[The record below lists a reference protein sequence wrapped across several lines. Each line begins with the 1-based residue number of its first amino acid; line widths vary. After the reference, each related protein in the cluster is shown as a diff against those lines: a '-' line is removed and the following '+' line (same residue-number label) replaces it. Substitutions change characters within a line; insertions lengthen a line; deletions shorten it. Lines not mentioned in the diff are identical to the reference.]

1 MARRAFILLGAAF
14 VGLALARSA
23 PAQDAPAGRF
33 HVSDTLPVDPD
44 VTVGRLENG
53 LRYFI
58 RVNRRPE
65 QRAELRLIVNAG
77 SVLED
82 DDQLGLAHFVEHM
95 AFNGTEHYPKQEL
108 VDYLESIGMQFGPD
122 VNAYT
127 SFDETVYMLTVPTD
141 SAAIL
146 RQAFQVLEDWAHL
159 QTFDSTEIELERGV
173 VLEEWRLGRGAAAR
187 MRDEQFPVL
196 FQGSRYAERLPIG
209 TPEILETFEHEA
221 LERFYSDWYRP
232 DLMAVVAVG
241 DFDAETVESLIRQH
255 FGGLRAPDA
264 VRPRR
269 LAEVPD
275 HDEPLFSVATDEE
288 ATGTRV
294 TLYFKQPVRS
304 EGTVGDY
311 RRSIVEILYSA
322 MLNRRLFELSQQ
334 ADAPYLG
341 AGSGQGRI
349 VRSKEVYLLV
359 AGVREDG
366 VTDGLEAL
374 LTEAAR
380 VAQHGFTASE
390 LTRIKVDY
398 LRGME
403 QVYAERDKTESEAYA
418 AEYTRA
424 FLEGEPFPGI
434 AVEHALTQEL
444 VPTVELHEVN
454 RLARQWITDGN
465 RVVLVN
471 GPEKEGLAM
480 PDEVALEAVFT
491 AVAVKEIAPYVDE
504 VADAPLLSE
513 RPRGGAV
520 MQEEAI
526 EELDVTV
533 WELANGVRVILK
545 PTDFKDDQIL
555 LDSWSPGGTSL
566 APDADHVA
574 AMTAAWVIQRGGV
587 GEFSLVDLEK
597 VLAGKAV
604 GVSPYISSL
613 YEGLS
618 GSASPQDVETLFQLV
633 YLYFTTPRK
642 DRDAYLAFRQQI
654 TEGLRNRAADP
665 EGTFRDTVDVTLW
678 QHHPRRRPATVEL
691 YEEMDLDKSVEFYRD
706 RFADASDFTF
716 VLVGNLDPD
725 SLRPLVETYLGGLP
739 SIGRVETWRDV
750 GMRYPSGVIRK
761 TVQRGVEPRSQTVL
775 AFTGTW
781 EYGRRDQYVLRAL
794 GSVLEIRLREVLR
807 EDLGGTYSVGVSSNG
822 ARRPSEQFSVKI
834 SFGSDP
840 ERVEELVG
848 VVFQQI
854 DSLKAL
860 GPTDVEVEKVQEMQ
874 RRARE
879 TALRENGFWTQM
891 LLNHDRFGTDARE
904 ILAYEDLVAAL
915 SVDRV
920 REAARRYLRP
930 DNYVLVTLY
939 PEAMN

>member
-1 MARRAFILLGAAF
+1 
-14 VGLALARSA
+14 
-23 PAQDAPAGRF
+23 
-33 HVSDTLPVDPD
+33 
-44 VTVGRLENG
+44 
-53 LRYFI
+53 
-58 RVNRRPE
+58 
-65 QRAELRLIVNAG
+65 
-77 SVLED
+77 
-82 DDQLGLAHFVEHM
+82 M

>member
-1 MARRAFILLGAAF
+1 
-14 VGLALARSA
+14 
-23 PAQDAPAGRF
+23 
-33 HVSDTLPVDPD
+33 
-44 VTVGRLENG
+44 
-53 LRYFI
+53 
-58 RVNRRPE
+58 
-65 QRAELRLIVNAG
+65 
-77 SVLED
+77 
-82 DDQLGLAHFVEHM
+82 
-95 AFNGTEHYPKQEL
+95 
-108 VDYLESIGMQFGPD
+108 
-122 VNAYT
+122 
-127 SFDETVYMLTVPTD
+127 
-141 SAAIL
+141 
-146 RQAFQVLEDWAHL
+146 
-159 QTFDSTEIELERGV
+159 
-173 VLEEWRLGRGAAAR
+173 
-187 MRDEQFPVL
+187 
-196 FQGSRYAERLPIG
+196 
-209 TPEILETFEHEA
+209 
-221 LERFYSDWYRP
+221 
-232 DLMAVVAVG
+232 VVAV
-241 DFDAETVESLIRQH
+241 SLKN
-255 FGGLRAPDA
+255 
-264 VRPRR
+264 
-269 LAEVPD
+269 
-275 HDEPLFSVATDEE
+275 
-288 ATGTRV
+288 GTRV

-304 EGTVGDY
+304 QGTVGDY

-334 ADAPYLG
+334 PDAPYLG

-349 VRSKEVYLLV
+349 VRSKEVYLLG
-359 AGVREDG
+359 AAVREGG

-390 LTRIKVDY
+390 LARIKVDY
-398 LRGME
+398 ARGME
-403 QVYAERDKTESEAYA
+403 RVFAERDKTESQAYA

-424 FLEGEPFPGI
+424 FLEGEPFPGV
-434 AVEHALTQEL
+434 AVEFELTQEL
-444 VPTVELHEVN
+444 IPTVEVHEVN
-454 RLARQWITDGN
+454 RLAREWVTDGN

-471 GPEKEGLAM
+471 GPRKEGLAL
-480 PDEVALEAVFT
+480 PDEDALEAVF
-491 AVAVKEIAPYVDE
+491 AMVAAREIVPYVDE
-504 VADAPLLSE
+504 VADAPLVSQPP
-513 RPRGGAV
+513 RPGAV
-520 MQEEAI
+520 IQAKEI

-555 LDSWSPGGTSL
+555 FDSWSPGGTSL

-587 GEFSLVDLEK
+587 GAFSLVDLEK
-597 VLAGKAV
+597 VLVGKAV

-618 GSASPQDVETLFQLV
+618 GSVSPQDVETLFQLV
-633 YLYFTTPRK
+633 YLYFTAPRK
-642 DRDAYLAFRQQI
+642 DRDAYVAFRQQV

-665 EGTFRDTVDVTLW
+665 EGAFRDTVDVTLS

-691 YEEMDLDKSVEFYRD
+691 YDEMDLDKSVEFYRD

-739 SIGRVETWRDV
+739 SVDRVETWRDV
-750 GMRYPSGVIRK
+750 GIRYPSGVIRK
-761 TVQRGVEPRSQTVL
+761 TVHRGVEPRSQTALV
-775 AFTGTW
+775 FTGTW

-807 EDLGGTYSVGVSSNG
+807 EALGGTYNVGVSSNG
-822 ARRPSEQFSVKI
+822 ARRPSEQFSVRI

-860 GPTDVEVEKVQEMQ
+860 GPTEVEVEKVQEMQ

-879 TALRENGFWTQM
+879 TALRENGFWSQM
-891 LLNHDRFGTDARE
+891 LLDHDRFGTDARE

-915 SVDRV
+915 SVDLV
-920 REAARRYLRP
+920 RAAARRYLRP

-939 PEAMN
+939 PEATN

>member
-444 VPTVELHEVN
+444 VPPVELHEVN

>member
-1 MARRAFILLGAAF
+1 MARRAFILLGAAL
-14 VGLALARSA
+14 VGLALARSVL
-23 PAQDAPAGRF
+23 AQDAPAGRL
-33 HVSDTLPVDPD
+33 HISDTLPVDPD
-44 VTVGRLENG
+44 VTVGTLENG

-58 RVNRRPE
+58 RVNQRPE

-196 FQGSRYAERLPIG
+196 FQGSRYAERIPIG

-221 LERFYSDWYRP
+221 LERFYRDWYRP

-255 FGGLRAPDA
+255 FGGLRSPAA
-264 VRPRR
+264 ARPRR

-304 EGTVGDY
+304 EGTVRDY

-334 ADAPYLG
+334 PDAPYLG

-349 VRSKEVYLLV
+349 VRSKEVYLL
-359 AGVREDG
+359 AAAVREDG

-380 VAQHGFTASE
+380 VAQHGFAASE
-390 LTRIKVDY
+390 LARIKVDY
-398 LRGME
+398 VRGME
-403 QVYAERDKTESEAYA
+403 RVYAERDKTESQIYA
-418 AEYTRA
+418 GEYTRA
-424 FLEGEPFPGI
+424 FLEGEPFPGV
-434 AVEHALTQEL
+434 AVEFELTQEL
-444 VPTVELHEVN
+444 VPTVEVREVN
-454 RLARQWITDGN
+454 RLAREWITDDN

-471 GPEKEGLAM
+471 GPRKEGLAM
-480 PDEVALEAVFT
+480 PGETALEAVFAT
-491 AVAVKEIAPYVDE
+491 VAAKEITAYVDE
-504 VADAPLLSE
+504 VADAPLVSQAP
-513 RPRGGAV
+513 RPGEV
-520 MQEEAI
+520 IQEEAI

-566 APDADHVA
+566 APDEDHVA

-613 YEGLS
+613 YEGLT
-618 GSASPQDVETLFQLV
+618 GSVSPQDVETLFQLV

-642 DRDAYLAFRQQI
+642 DPNAYLAFRQQI

-665 EGTFRDTVDVTLW
+665 EGAFDDTVDVTLW

-691 YEEMDLDKSVEFYRD
+691 YDEMDLDKSVEFYRD

-739 SIGRVETWRDV
+739 SIGRVETWRDL
-750 GMRYPSGVIRK
+750 GIRYPSGVIRK
-761 TVQRGVEPRSQTVL
+761 TVQRGVEPRSKTVL

-781 EYGRRDQYVLRAL
+781 EYDRRDQYVLRAL
-794 GSVLEIRLREVLR
+794 GSILEIRLREVLR
-807 EDLGGTYSVGVSSNG
+807 EALGGTYNVGVSSAG
-822 ARRPSEQFSVKI
+822 QRRPNQEFSVRI
-834 SFGSDP
+834 RFGSDP

-860 GPTDVEVEKVQEMQ
+860 GPTEVEVEKVQEMQ

-891 LLNHDRFGTDARE
+891 LLNYDRFGTDARE
-904 ILAYEDLVAAL
+904 ILAYEDLIAAL
-915 SVDRV
+915 SVDLV
-920 REAARRYLRP
+920 RAAARRYLRP
-930 DNYVLVTLY
+930 DTYVLVTLY
-939 PEAMN
+939 PEATN

>member
-1 MARRAFILLGAAF
+1 
-14 VGLALARSA
+14 
-23 PAQDAPAGRF
+23 
-33 HVSDTLPVDPD
+33 
-44 VTVGRLENG
+44 
-53 LRYFI
+53 
-58 RVNRRPE
+58 
-65 QRAELRLIVNAG
+65 
-77 SVLED
+77 
-82 DDQLGLAHFVEHM
+82 
-95 AFNGTEHYPKQEL
+95 
-108 VDYLESIGMQFGPD
+108 
-122 VNAYT
+122 
-127 SFDETVYMLTVPTD
+127 
-141 SAAIL
+141 
-146 RQAFQVLEDWAHL
+146 
-159 QTFDSTEIELERGV
+159 
-173 VLEEWRLGRGAAAR
+173 
-187 MRDEQFPVL
+187 VL
-196 FQGSRYAERLPIG
+196 FRGSRYAERLPIG
-209 TPEILETFEHEA
+209 TPEILETFQHEA
-221 LERFYSDWYRP
+221 LERFYRDWYRP

-255 FGGLRAPDA
+255 FGGLRSPAA
-264 VRPRR
+264 ARPRR

-304 EGTVGDY
+304 QGTVGDY

-334 ADAPYLG
+334 PDAPYLG

-349 VRSKEVYLLV
+349 VRSKEVYLLG
-359 AGVREDG
+359 AAVREGG

-390 LTRIKVDY
+390 LARIKVDY
-398 LRGME
+398 ARGME
-403 QVYAERDKTESEAYA
+403 RVFAERDKTESQAYA

-424 FLEGEPFPGI
+424 FLEGEPFPGV
-434 AVEHALTQEL
+434 AVEFELTQEL
-444 VPTVELHEVN
+444 IPTVEVHEVN
-454 RLARQWITDGN
+454 RLAREWVTDGN

-471 GPEKEGLAM
+471 GPRKEGLAL
-480 PDEVALEAVFT
+480 PDEDALEAVF
-491 AVAVKEIAPYVDE
+491 AMVAAREIVPYVDE
-504 VADAPLLSE
+504 VADAPLVSQPP
-513 RPRGGAV
+513 RPGAV
-520 MQEEAI
+520 IQAKEI

-555 LDSWSPGGTSL
+555 FDSWSPGGTSL

-587 GEFSLVDLEK
+587 GAFSLVDLEK
-597 VLAGKAV
+597 VLVGKAV

-618 GSASPQDVETLFQLV
+618 GSVSPQDVETLFQLV
-633 YLYFTTPRK
+633 YLYFTAPRK
-642 DRDAYLAFRQQI
+642 DRDAYVAFRQQV

-665 EGTFRDTVDVTLW
+665 EGAFRDTVDVTLS

-691 YEEMDLDKSVEFYRD
+691 YDEMDLDKSVEFYRD

-739 SIGRVETWRDV
+739 SVDRVETWRDV
-750 GMRYPSGVIRK
+750 GIRYPSGVIRK
-761 TVQRGVEPRSQTVL
+761 TVHRGVEPRSQTAL

-807 EDLGGTYSVGVSSNG
+807 EALGGTYNVGVSSNG
-822 ARRPSEQFSVKI
+822 ARRPSEQFSVRI

-860 GPTDVEVEKVQEMQ
+860 GPTEVEVEKVQEMQ

-879 TALRENGFWTQM
+879 TALRENGFWSQM
-891 LLNHDRFGTDARE
+891 LLDHDRFGTDARE

-915 SVDRV
+915 SVDLV
-920 REAARRYLRP
+920 RAAARRYLRP

-939 PEAMN
+939 PEATN